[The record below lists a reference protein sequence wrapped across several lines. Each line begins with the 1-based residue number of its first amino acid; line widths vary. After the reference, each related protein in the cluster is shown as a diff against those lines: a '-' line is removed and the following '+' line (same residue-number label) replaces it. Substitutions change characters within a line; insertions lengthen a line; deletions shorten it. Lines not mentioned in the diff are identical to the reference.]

1 VPPTY
6 RVVASGQ
13 RWRLL
18 VDCAD
23 IVRTFDSRA
32 RAVHAAIEDAR
43 LSQGRVLVQDAPG
56 GPLRELQDASR
67 PVGE

>member
-23 IVRTFDSRA
+23 IVRTFDTRA
-32 RAVHAAIEDAR
+32 SALRAAFEDAR
-43 LSQGRVLVQDAPG
+43 LSQGRVLAQDVSG
-56 GPLRELQDASR
+56 GPLRELQDPSR